1 MRDFRYR
8 QIVSSIKD
16 LGWEITKDYDDT
28 GIIIINHYWNISLAD
43 PKKIQFNILCLEF
56 DSSDAGKVEL
66 CINMLN
72 SENQRIKLFV
82 YEGLIIAASEID
94 TTSIMNDSFSMTQA
108 MGLINAEAMASAK
121 SIQKLLAK

>member
-28 GIIIINHYWNISLAD
+28 GIIIINHCWNISLAD

-72 SENQRIKLFV
+72 SVNQRIKLFA